1 MPDYIPG
8 SDSEF
13 NNWQSNFINYLT
25 NNAGNMGLVPED
37 LAPLTAAQSSW
48 QTAYNDLIAAEA
60 ALSNAREHKNDTRQ
74 NYESS
79 LRATSQ
85 RLQVSADVTDA
96 DRAALG
102 LTIRDTVRTAAGVP
116 TTRPLATIES
126 SDRLQH
132 KINFVDEDSPTRR
145 AKPDGV
151 LGCEIWVKIGDAP
164 PTSPD
169 ELRFLGLDTA
179 TPYTAKF
186 NAEDAN
192 KTAYYML
199 RWTNRSMEAG
209 PWSETVGAFIRG

>member
-1 MPDYIPG
+1 MADYIPR

-13 NNWQSNFINYLT
+13 NDWQSNFIDYVT
-25 NNAGNMGLVPED
+25 NNAGNMGLTPED

-60 ALSNAREHKNDTRQ
+60 ALSNARENKNGTRQ

-85 RLQVSADVTDA
+85 RLQASTDVSDA

-164 PTSPD
+164 PSSPD

-179 TPYTAKF
+179 TPYVAKF
-186 NAEDAN
+186 APEDAN